1 MKPNRWNERKE
12 ISFNLIQTS
21 YEKFIF
27 IHDYHNQSCQNFKAG
42 NCNDHQ
48 QVTMADSKPILLL
61 QIGDMKLMKYTNGGM
76 VLYRVKKYSG
86 ETVAEDLDREQL
98 AARFPEMAQNLEG

>member
-1 MKPNRWNERKE
+1 MITVMSLAG
-12 ISFNLIQTS
+12 ISL
-21 YEKFIF
+21 
-27 IHDYHNQSCQNFKAG
+27 AG

-48 QVTMADSKPILLL
+48 QVTMADSKPVLLL
-61 QIGDMKLMKYTNGGM
+61 QIGDMKLMKYTTTDGM
-76 VLYRVKKYSG
+76 VLYRVKNYNG

>member
-1 MKPNRWNERKE
+1 MKKLFLSILTI
-12 ISFNLIQTS
+12 ISLAGIS
-21 YEKFIF
+21 L
-27 IHDYHNQSCQNFKAG
+27 AG

-48 QVTMADSKPILLL
+48 QVNMAGSEPVLLL

-76 VLYRVKKYSG
+76 VLYRVKNYNG

-98 AARFPEMAQNLEG
+98 TARFPEVAQNLEG

>member
-1 MKPNRWNERKE
+1 MTTIMSLSG
-12 ISFNLIQTS
+12 ISL
-21 YEKFIF
+21 
-27 IHDYHNQSCQNFKAG
+27 AG

-48 QVTMADSKPILLL
+48 QVTMADRKPVLLL

-76 VLYRVKKYSG
+76 VLYRVKNYNG
-86 ETVAEDLDREQL
+86 QTIAEDLDRDQL

>member
-1 MKPNRWNERKE
+1 MITV
-12 ISFNLIQTS
+12 ISLAGIS
-21 YEKFIF
+21 L
-27 IHDYHNQSCQNFKAG
+27 AG

-48 QVTMADSKPILLL
+48 QMMADSKPVLLL

>member
-1 MKPNRWNERKE
+1 MRKLFLSMITMMSLAG
-12 ISFNLIQTS
+12 ISL
-21 YEKFIF
+21 
-27 IHDYHNQSCQNFKAG
+27 AG
-42 NCNDHQ
+42 NCNNHQ
-48 QVTMADSKPILLL
+48 QVTMADSKPVLLL

-76 VLYRVKKYSG
+76 VLYSIKKYSG

>member
-1 MKPNRWNERKE
+1 MITI
-12 ISFNLIQTS
+12 ISLAGIS
-21 YEKFIF
+21 L
-27 IHDYHNQSCQNFKAG
+27 AG

-48 QVTMADSKPILLL
+48 QVTMADSKPVLLL
-61 QIGDMKLMKYTNGGM
+61 QIGDMKLMKYTTTDGM
-76 VLYRVKKYSG
+76 VLYRVKNYKG

>member
-1 MKPNRWNERKE
+1 MITV
-12 ISFNLIQTS
+12 ISLFGTS
-21 YEKFIF
+21 L
-27 IHDYHNQSCQNFKAG
+27 AG
-42 NCNDHQ
+42 NCIDHQ
-48 QVTMADSKPILLL
+48 QVTMADSKPVLLL

>member
-1 MKPNRWNERKE
+1 MISIMSLVE
-12 ISFNLIQTS
+12 ISL
-21 YEKFIF
+21 
-27 IHDYHNQSCQNFKAG
+27 AG

-48 QVTMADSKPILLL
+48 QVTMADSNPML
-61 QIGDMKLMKYTNGGM
+61 QLDIGDMKLMKYTDGGM
-76 VLYRVKKYSG
+76 VLYSVKKYSG

>member
-1 MKPNRWNERKE
+1 MKKLFLSMITI
-12 ISFNLIQTS
+12 ISL
-21 YEKFIF
+21 
-27 IHDYHNQSCQNFKAG
+27 AG
-42 NCNDHQ
+42 ISMAWNCNDHQ
-48 QVTMADSKPILLL
+48 QVTMAGSKPVLLL

-76 VLYRVKKYSG
+76 VLYRVKNYNG

>member
-1 MKPNRWNERKE
+1 MFTI
-12 ISFNLIQTS
+12 ISLAGIS
-21 YEKFIF
+21 L
-27 IHDYHNQSCQNFKAG
+27 AG

-48 QVTMADSKPILLL
+48 QVTMADSKPVLLL
-61 QIGDMKLMKYTNGGM
+61 QIGDMKLMKYTTTDGM
-76 VLYRVKKYSG
+76 VFYRVKNYNG